1 MIIDNFIIAVLVL
14 LGLILM
20 IVYYF
25 MVILPAEDRLN
36 HRIQSMSFSR
46 RVGLEGSMPASLIA
60 IKETRLE
67 KRLNNFLRKDRHG
80 YGWVRLKLLRSG
92 ITHSLEKLI
101 TFFIITSI
109 IVGGSTFFLI
119 HLSIFKSIM
128 WGVALTAVL
137 FHILLKRYEEKR
149 KKMIS
154 EHLAPAIEIIL
165 RGVRAGS
172 QIDKTFRIVAREVPP
187 PLKEEFEQMN
197 SEIDFGAD
205 FDKVLHASAIR
216 VNVPDYY
223 FFITSLIIQRR
234 TGGSLGDVLENI
246 ITTLN
251 KSHELRLKIKV
262 FSSEAKTSGYV
273 LSGLPVIAILVLL
286 KIKPEQIE
294 FFLHD
299 PLGQTLFMTA
309 GCLIILAIVTIRQM
323 IKMDV

>member
-1 MIIDNFIIAVLVL
+1 MIIDNFIIALFVL

-25 MVILPAEDRLN
+25 MVILPAEDRLT
-36 HRIQSMSFSR
+36 HRIQSLGFSR
-46 RVGLEGSMPASLIA
+46 RGGLNENMSTSLIA

-67 KRLNNFLRKDRHG
+67 KRLNNFLKKDRYG

-92 ITHSLEKLI
+92 INQSLERLI
-101 TFFIITSI
+101 ALFSVTWI
-109 IVGGSTFFLI
+109 IVGISAFFLI
-119 HLSIFKSIM
+119 HLSVMKS
-128 WGVALTAVL
+128 VLYALATTIGL
-137 FHILLKRYEEKR
+137 SHMLLKRYEEKR

-172 QIDKTFRIVAREVPP
+172 QIDKTFRIVAREVPS
-187 PLKEEFEQMN
+187 PLKEEFEQIN

-205 FDKVLHASAIR
+205 FDKVLHASALR
-216 VNVPDYY
+216 VNIPDYY

-246 ITTLN
+246 IATLN

-273 LSGLPVIAILVLL
+273 LSGLPVIAILALL

-299 PLGQTLFMTA
+299 PLGQTLFLTA
-309 GCLIILAIVTIRQM
+309 GCLIILAMVTIRRM
-323 IKMDV
+323 IRMDV

>member
-1 MIIDNFIIAVLVL
+1 MIINNLIIALLIL
-14 LGLILM
+14 LGLIF
-20 IVYYF
+20 IIIYYF
-25 MVILPAEDRLN
+25 MMLLPEEERLT
-36 HRIQSMSFSR
+36 HRIQSMGLSR
-46 RVGLEGSMPASLIA
+46 RNSLNDSIPTSLIA
-60 IKETRLE
+60 MKETRLE
-67 KRLNNFLRKDRHG
+67 KRLNNFFKKDKYG
-80 YGWVRLKLLRSG
+80 YGFVQLKLLRSG
-92 ITHSLEKLI
+92 INQSLEKLI
-101 TFFIITSI
+101 ALFIIAWMSLGI
-109 IVGGSTFFLI
+109 SAFFLI
-119 HLSIFKSIM
+119 HLSIFKSTLYTF
-128 WGVALTAVL
+128 AATAGL
-137 FHILLKRYEEKR
+137 FYLFLNRYEEKR

-154 EHLAPAIEIIL
+154 AHLAPAIEIIL

-172 QIDKTFRIVAREVPP
+172 QIDKTFRIVAREAPS

-216 VNVPDYY
+216 VNIPDYY

-246 ITTLN
+246 IATLN

-273 LSGLPVIAILVLL
+273 LSGLPIIALLVLL

-309 GCLIILAIVTIRQM
+309 GCLIVLAIVTIRRM